1 MALTSEE
8 LSLLESSVQHAA
20 ERRKEIRNHKK
31 EKHKPTDKQRKIEHL
46 SKEQKKELRE
56 LQLQMGSMIQ
66 KNTHIT
72 ASKNKDENT
81 LTKQDMKKGNNMN
94 QGVDGIHSVGY
105 RSDILKVS
113 NQFIKFCYEVHGIK
127 ELKHIKPRMAEEFC
141 REKMENKEW
150 TARTLGTRVGH
161 LKKIGESASKSGIKH
176 FSRLVT
182 QNTENLKQEYK
193 ASKASRTRGKKANGD
208 GLSLREARVIAK
220 HAGDLYG
227 PMGRVMVDVLTEAG
241 PRAQEL
247 MTLKW
252 EHFDF
257 ANNTMSM
264 TQKNMNK
271 NGRPRIIEDLSPKT
285 LQKLQDIYESGLF
298 KNPKQ
303 TIFRSHFHSEKG
315 VRKVIEEAAHSGRVA
330 NLAIHAFRNAT
341 KEYQTKNFKK
351 ELKKMQTQYG
361 KRDGTKRFKEMMA
374 EKMLRYVGIDN
385 KLNPVINKATGERK
399 YTYEKLMN
407 RRSDRVINDTVSQ
420 IFGHNRRNV
429 LSEY

>member
-1 MALTSEE
+1 
-8 LSLLESSVQHAA
+8 
-20 ERRKEIRNHKK
+20 
-31 EKHKPTDKQRKIEHL
+31 
-46 SKEQKKELRE
+46 
-56 LQLQMGSMIQ
+56 
-66 KNTHIT
+66 
-72 ASKNKDENT
+72 
-81 LTKQDMKKGNNMN
+81 
-94 QGVDGIHSVGY
+94 
-105 RSDILKVS
+105 
-113 NQFIKFCYEVHGIK
+113 
-127 ELKHIKPRMAEEFC
+127 
-141 REKMENKEW
+141 
-150 TARTLGTRVGH
+150 
-161 LKKIGESASKSGIKH
+161 
-176 FSRLVT
+176 
-182 QNTENLKQEYK
+182 
-193 ASKASRTRGKKANGD
+193 
-208 GLSLREARVIAK
+208 
-220 HAGDLYG
+220 
-227 PMGRVMVDVLTEAG
+227 
-241 PRAQEL
+241 
-247 MTLKW
+247 
-252 EHFDF
+252 
-257 ANNTMSM
+257 M

-385 KLNPVINKATGERK
+385 KLNPIVNKATGERK